1 MKQSSRT
8 FPCAGCLKS
17 SQSLSLTDTAARSC
31 CTTNDKN
38 AGLAPTLPFDD
49 THNRA
54 GLRSG
59 FVGSSFC
66 ESVKRKEREALCVH
80 IPRQGKGMQN

>member
-1 MKQSSRT
+1 MKQSSRIP

-49 THNRA
+49 THNRP
-54 GLRSG
+54 GLCSG
-59 FVGSSFC
+59 QDRVF
-66 ESVKRKEREALCVH
+66 ANL
-80 IPRQGKGMQN
+80 